1 MENSNDKK
9 KVLIVDDNPG
19 LTTVLVDKLK
29 VSGFDAMSASDGED
43 GLQKA
48 FSFHPDIILLDM
60 LMPKMDGLTMLGKLR
75 EDKWGKE
82 CKVMILS
89 LIEDADNIAKAVD
102 YNVAGYIV
110 KTDYTL
116 SGVVDQIK
124 LALGNGKFKS

>member
-1 MENSNDKK
+1 MENLNDKK
-9 KVLIVDDNPG
+9 KVLIVDDNAG

-29 VSGFDAMSASDGED
+29 VSGFDAVSAADGED

-48 FSFHPDIILLDM
+48 FSFHPDIILLDL
-60 LMPKMDGLTMLGKLR
+60 LMPKMDGMTMLGKLR
-75 EDKWGKE
+75 EDNWGKN

-89 LIEDADNIAKAVD
+89 LVEEADYIAKAVE
-102 YNVAGYIV
+102 YNVSGYII

-124 LALGNGKFKS
+124 IALASSKLKN

>member
-82 CKVMILS
+82 CK
-89 LIEDADNIAKAVD
+89 AVD